1 MVGIVHL
8 VRTENFPKDWRFL
21 PPDTHTYVCVSEVRN
36 VSFSENFA
44 YVVNEWSVLK
54 LETFNVSKISH
65 SKMALKY
72 YRVMTFPRKIFGKLI
87 NIKKKLFQENFKA
100 FTILLIIRESVGEP
114 RFSHE
119 TGPHSEHVI
128 WSALRK

>member
-1 MVGIVHL
+1 M
-8 VRTENFPKDWRFL
+8 NDP
-21 PPDTHTYVCVSEVRN
+21 
-36 VSFSENFA
+36 
-44 YVVNEWSVLK
+44 VLK

-65 SKMALKY
+65 SKMALKC

-119 TGPHSEHVI
+119 TKPYSEHVI